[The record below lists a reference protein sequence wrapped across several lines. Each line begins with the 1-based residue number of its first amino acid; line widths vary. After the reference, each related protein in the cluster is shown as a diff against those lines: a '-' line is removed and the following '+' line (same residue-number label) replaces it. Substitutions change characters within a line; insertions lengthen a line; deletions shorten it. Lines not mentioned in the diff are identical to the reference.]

1 MFIIKQAMT
10 IRRIISLA
18 ALLFFAATTTD
29 MSVDAAEDTVA
40 EIGDA
45 GYAPFVSADYD
56 DIIFTDILKS
66 VAAETKAF
74 EVIDYAKGFLGTPYR
89 RGSKGPKSFDCSGFT
104 SYIFRRFDINLGAS
118 SRSQYLDGTY
128 IDDSDVRP
136 GDLVFFSGRRG
147 GKTVGHVGIAVDVA
161 PDGRITFI
169 HAATSGGIRYDTYP
183 DDGYYSNR
191 YIGARR
197 VF

>member
-1 MFIIKQAMT
+1 MT
-10 IRRIISLA
+10 
-18 ALLFFAATTTD
+18 
-29 MSVDAAEDTVA
+29 VGAAEDSTVKPDGS
-40 EIGDA
+40 E
-45 GYAPFVSADYD
+45 YAPAVTTAHD
-56 DIIFTDILKS
+56 DIIFTDILKA
-66 VAAETKAF
+66 VADETKAF

-89 RGSKGPKSFDCSGFT
+89 RGSKGPKAFDCSGFT

-118 SRSQYLDGTY
+118 SRSQYLDGTG
-128 IDDSDVRP
+128 IADGDVRP

-169 HAATSGGIRYDTYP
+169 HAATSGGIRYDSYP
-183 DDGYYSNR
+183 DGGYYSNR
-191 YIGARR
+191 YLGARR

>member
-1 MFIIKQAMT
+1 MT
-10 IRRIISLA
+10 IRRIGIIATLFLVA
-18 ALLFFAATTTD
+18 ASTSDLNA
-29 MSVDAAEDTVA
+29 DAAEDTS
-40 EIGDA
+40 A
-45 GYAPFVSADYD
+45 GFEAGNYASFVPADHD
-56 DIIFTDILKS
+56 DIIFTEILKS

-89 RGSKGPKSFDCSGFT
+89 RGSKGPKAFDCSGFT
-104 SYIFRRFDINLGAS
+104 SYIFRRFDIHLGAS
-118 SRSQYLDGTY
+118 SRSQYLDGKY
-128 IDDSDVRP
+128 IDDSSIRP

-161 PDGRITFI
+161 PDGHITFI
-169 HAATSGGIRYDTYP
+169 HAATSGGIRFDTYP
-183 DDGYYSNR
+183 DGGYYSNR